1 MFCSYRDFNI
11 TIKVKLEH
19 FKSTTVVP
27 NSSLKEPESIYQYY
41 MGQEGGGLFYET
53 FEEQMNVKYMNVY
66 SLSVILFFRSSLK
79 RRLRAIEA
87 ETKQLMSAQP
97 KAHQAVCMVVVERW
111 SRK

>member
-1 MFCSYRDFNI
+1 M
-11 TIKVKLEH
+11 KLEH

-66 SLSVILFFRSSLK
+66 SLSVILFFRKLV
-79 RRLRAIEA
+79 
-87 ETKQLMSAQP
+87 ETST
-97 KAHQAVCMVVVERW
+97 ESNW
-111 SRK
+111 SWNKTTNVSTA